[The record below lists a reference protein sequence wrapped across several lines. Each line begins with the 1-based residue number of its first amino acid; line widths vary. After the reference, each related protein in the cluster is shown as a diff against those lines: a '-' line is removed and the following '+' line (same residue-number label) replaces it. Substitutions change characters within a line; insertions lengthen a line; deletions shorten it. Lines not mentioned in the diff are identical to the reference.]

1 MPSSTK
7 SPRAA
12 SSSPPAPSP
21 PPDSPGFHPCV
32 VIPIYNHKDTITQV
46 VDSLE
51 DLELPCFIVD
61 DGSDSSTKQVLSKIN
76 LEKQQVE
83 VITRS
88 ANGGKGAA
96 VTTGLLAAFEKGFT
110 HALQVD
116 ADGQHQTSDAQV
128 FLERSSSQPDALVL
142 GRPIFADNAPKSRV
156 YGRRVTHFFVWLETL
171 SLEIKDTLCGFRVYP
186 LSAFKVI
193 ANKTRLRE
201 RMDFDPEIAVR
212 MHWAGVPVLNINTP
226 VKYDQK
232 GLSHF
237 DFKWDNL
244 RMILLHTQLLLEM
257 VVRLPSILFR
267 RLG

>member
-1 MPSSTK
+1 
-7 SPRAA
+7 
-12 SSSPPAPSP
+12 
-21 PPDSPGFHPCV
+21 V

-88 ANGGKGAA
+88 VNGGKGAA

-116 ADGQHQTSDAQV
+116 ADGQHQISDAQV